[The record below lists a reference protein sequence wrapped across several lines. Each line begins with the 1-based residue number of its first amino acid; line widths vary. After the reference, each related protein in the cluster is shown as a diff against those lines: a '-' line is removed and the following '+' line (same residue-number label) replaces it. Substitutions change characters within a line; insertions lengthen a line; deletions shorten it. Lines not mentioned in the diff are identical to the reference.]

1 MKKIYILIAIAVL
14 IAFLAIQ
21 FPYALSKS
29 DDKMHLLY
37 LGVLLSICGLSARKL
52 PLSQTLRYA
61 AIWAAILLIIIAAYS
76 YKEEIMNTR
85 VMAEL
90 MPNRARLSSDGN
102 LMIRSSADGHFYIE
116 AKTNGVPVN
125 FMIDT
130 GASDVVLSKT
140 DAKRIGIN
148 TDELNYSRTYKT
160 ANGATGGAQ
169 VKLNRLQIGG
179 FMLDN
184 FQVSVNQGDL
194 DNSLLGMSAL
204 RELGGVSING
214 DEMVIGKQ

>member
-1 MKKIYILIAIAVL
+1 
-14 IAFLAIQ
+14 
-21 FPYALSKS
+21 
-29 DDKMHLLY
+29 
-37 LGVLLSICGLSARKL
+37 
-52 PLSQTLRYA
+52 
-61 AIWAAILLIIIAAYS
+61 
-76 YKEEIMNTR
+76 
-85 VMAEL
+85 
-90 MPNRARLSSDGN
+90 MPNRAQLHNNGSFS
-102 LMIRSSADGHFYIE
+102 IRASADGHFHIE
-116 AKTNGVPVN
+116 AKVNGVPIN

-130 GASDVVLSKT
+130 GASDVVLSKS

-160 ANGATGGAQ
+160 ANGTTGGAQ
-169 VKLNRLQIGG
+169 VKLKRLQIGG

-184 FQVSVNQGDL
+184 FQASVNQGDL